1 MTKRGQIA
9 LWTIIAIVIVAFIA
23 LIFIFNPNTIIP
35 SQNSQD
41 PVSFINKCVRSQIT
55 EALDIMLPHGGF
67 IAPTNFK
74 RYRYTDVEYLCENTG
89 YFKPCI
95 NQHPLLLREMQQEI
109 KSYTQPRIEHCF
121 DTLQEE
127 LMSNNYEVT
136 QGSLEYAV
144 QLGPDRVYVD
154 INKSFT
160 LIKGGETK
168 TFTSFPVEVISPAYD
183 LAQVANIIA
192 NEEAQYCYT
201 EYVGYMLLYPRFDI
215 EKFTLSESTRI
226 YTITDKYSQKSMNI
240 AIRGCAI
247 PPGL

>member
-9 LWTIIAIVIVAFIA
+9 LWTIIALVIVFFIA
-23 LIFIFNPNTIIP
+23 LLFIFNRSAIIP
-35 SQNSQD
+35 PQSTKD
-41 PVSFINKCVRSQIT
+41 PVSFINKCVREEIT

-67 IAPTNFK
+67 ITPTNFK
-74 RYRYTDVEYLCENTG
+74 RYRYTEIEYLCENTG

-95 NQHPLLLREMQQEI
+95 NQHPMLIREMQQEI
-109 KSYTQPRIEHCF
+109 KSYTEPRIEHCF
-121 DTLQEE
+121 ETLDAE
-127 LMSNNYEVT
+127 LKSSNYEVT
-136 QGSLEYAV
+136 QGPLTFSVE
-144 QLGPDRVYVD
+144 LGPDRIYAS
-154 INKSFT
+154 INKSLT
-160 LIKGGETK
+160 LIKGGETR
-168 TFTSFPVEVISPAYD
+168 TFTSFPVEVVNPAYD
-183 LAQVANIIA
+183 LAQVANVIA

-226 YTITDKYSQKSMNI
+226 YTIKDKYSQKEMNI